1 MRYHQLWVPIVEYVL
16 LLKRKQH
23 FLVHCWKQGRLS
35 NIFKT
40 CITYFSSYF
49 SQSLVS
55 FIFFGVFF
63 FVFVCFNFRWFLFF
77 FKSYIYF
84 LLFENSKIWIMLC
97 SSKRQISNWITN
109 VIISIDTR
117 VTSRE
122 YGGVISSVLPA
133 NLIWKIT
140 NKIYNKYIYIKS
152 KGIYQPENLMSN
164 GSLKHDDAVQT
175 K

>member
-1 MRYHQLWVPIVEYVL
+1 
-16 LLKRKQH
+16 LKCSYQARFINH
-23 FLVHCWKQGRLS
+23 VFGNTRRLS

-117 VTSRE
+117 VQARFINHVFGNTKNNKNP
-122 YGGVISSVLPA
+122 GGHTLTAIHLH
-133 NLIWKIT
+133 
-140 NKIYNKYIYIKS
+140 
-152 KGIYQPENLMSN
+152 E
-164 GSLKHDDAVQT
+164 
-175 K
+175 

>member
-1 MRYHQLWVPIVEYVL
+1 MYNLFFKLLFTITGKFYFLW
-16 LLKRKQH
+16 
-23 FLVHCWKQGRLS
+23 
-35 NIFKT
+35 
-40 CITYFSSYF
+40 
-49 SQSLVS
+49 
-55 FIFFGVFF
+55 FF
-63 FVFVCFNFRWFLFF
+63 FLSLFVSILGDFFFF

-84 LLFENSKIWIMLC
+84 LLFENWKIWIMLC

-122 YGGVISSVLPA
+122 YAAVISSVLPA
-133 NLIWKIT
+133 NLIWKIM